1 MYIFFFFFEISN
13 VYTHIYIRMYIVL
26 CYIVR
31 FMYAYDRKKA
41 LKFLSDTKEG
51 SIKWNRFHR

>member
-1 MYIFFFFFEISN
+1 
-13 VYTHIYIRMYIVL
+13 MYIVL

-41 LKFLSDTKEG
+41 LKFLSDTKER

>member
-1 MYIFFFFFEISN
+1 MCISFLFFFKISN
-13 VYTHIYIRMYIVL
+13 VYTYIVL

-41 LKFLSDTKEG
+41 LKFLRDTKEG